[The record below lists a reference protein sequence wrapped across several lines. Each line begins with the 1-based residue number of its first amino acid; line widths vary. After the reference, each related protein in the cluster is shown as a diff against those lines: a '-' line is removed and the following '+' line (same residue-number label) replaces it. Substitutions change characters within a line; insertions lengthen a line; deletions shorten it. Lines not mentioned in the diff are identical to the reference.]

1 MSAVLH
7 KLSRNVGWGIIAAVL
22 ILTTCS
28 STFEYEFDD
37 ITLESGAA
45 ESPFV
50 QQEILKIEDYLRNRI
65 AAGVVPGAAVSI
77 VRGDEILYMRG
88 INQTP
93 NRLYPVLSFTKT
105 FTALAILKLAEDE
118 KLNLDQSAG
127 EILGAQLEAT
137 EFASKKITVRHLLT
151 HTSGIPDSGPI
162 RRLGIYPPLHIPEQS
177 YAAGDRFQYSN
188 PGYRLLGA
196 IVEAV
201 TDDTYQAYVIE
212 HLIGPL
218 QMRQT
223 RFSIR
228 SNGASGMV
236 SSVADL
242 ASYVRLYT
250 NRGEYSGERLI
261 SEKNYFGLFSTPTL
275 KPACDFS
282 EHRGVAWRIQT
293 YENEVLLMNH
303 AALGL
308 GIGGLIQIYPK
319 HKIGFVFLSNP
330 PTYNDGRYLNF
341 YKELRSRL
349 NDFAVKV
356 GKIDFQPETKL
367 PCALHTVPW

>member
-1 MSAVLH
+1 MSAVLNWAS
-7 KLSRNVGWGIIAAVL
+7 KSVGWAAMVA
-22 ILTTCS
+22 ISIFSACS

-37 ITLESGAA
+37 ITLDSDVA
-45 ESPFV
+45 ESALV
-50 QQEILKIEDYLRNRI
+50 QREISKIEGFLRNRI

-88 INQTP
+88 LNQTP
-93 NRLYPVLSFTKT
+93 HRQYPVLSFTKT
-105 FTALAILKLAEDE
+105 FTALAILKLAED
-118 KLNLDQSAG
+118 KRLNLDQAAG
-127 EILGAQLEAT
+127 EILGTRLEAT
-137 EFASKKITVRHLLT
+137 KFAGKKITVRHLLT
-151 HTSGIPDSGPI
+151 HTSGIPDSGQI
-162 RRLGIYPPLHIPEQS
+162 KRLGLYPPLYVPELS
-177 YAAGDRFQYSN
+177 YAAGDRFQFSN

-212 HLIGPL
+212 NLVRPL
-218 QMRQT
+218 EMRQT

-242 ASYVRLYT
+242 ARYVRLYT

-261 SEKNYFGLFSTPTL
+261 SEENYFGLFSTPTQ
-275 KPACDFS
+275 KPACDYS
-282 EHRGVAWRIQT
+282 EHRGVAWRVQT

-349 NDFAVKV
+349 NDFAVQV
-356 GKIDFQPETKL
+356 GEIDFQPATQL